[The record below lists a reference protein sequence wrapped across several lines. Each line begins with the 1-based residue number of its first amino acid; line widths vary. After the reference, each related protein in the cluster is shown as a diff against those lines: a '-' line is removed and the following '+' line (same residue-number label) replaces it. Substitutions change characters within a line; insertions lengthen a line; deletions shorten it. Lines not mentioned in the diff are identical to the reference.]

1 MEKTMPSLE
10 TLAEVR
16 SARKRRWATIIT
28 KLRAAIEAD
37 PLVEEGMSRAARRR
51 LLQELGTC
59 AASLVL
65 RGNPWSHT
73 GD

>member
-1 MEKTMPSLE
+1 MADELPTYSE
-10 TLAEVR
+10 TLAGVKRDYAIRLQAIRADIAADVR
-16 SARKRRWATIIT
+16 VRES
-28 KLRAAIEAD
+28 
-37 PLVEEGMSRAARRR
+37 MSRDTRRR

-65 RGNPWSHT
+65 RGNPWHNKT